1 MPRDL
6 GDVIHYFIAEAG
18 APGPGTAAPR
28 RETRRTTPNPGHVV
42 GLPILEG
49 DVFRAAF
56 AWNLSVEL
64 ARAGAT
70 AHLVAPREEGGNA
83 AWPAAGTGPLGAGLE
98 LSKSTDG
105 ASLAQRAATADA
117 VAADAADGRPARR
130 DRCTLACI
138 PESELESACAS
149 PAAPQQWLL
158 LCSPSASSLRHT
170 RDLALRL
177 GSGGARIGAT
187 IHGVRSMMEAQE
199 AFDALDAATSAALA
213 HPIQSYGLI
222 ADDLHLYRAIVASR
236 PIGLAHPQSP
246 AARALADVANLLL
259 GDLRETTDV

>member
-6 GDVIHYFIAEAG
+6 GDVIHYFIPEAG
-18 APGPGTAAPR
+18 ASEPGAAAPR
-28 RETRRTTPNPGHVV
+28 RPAPNSGRVV

-49 DVFRAAF
+49 DVLRAAF

-70 AHLVAPREEGGNA
+70 AHLVAPREEGGSA
-83 AWPAAGTGPLGAGLE
+83 TWPAAGAGPLGAGLE
-98 LSKSTDG
+98 LSNATDG

-117 VAADAADGRPARR
+117 AAAAAADGRPARR

-149 PAAPQQWLL
+149 PSAPQQWLL
-158 LCSPSASSLRHT
+158 LCSPSAASLRHA
-170 RDLALRL
+170 RDLALQL
-177 GSGGARIGAT
+177 GSAGGGAPIGAT
-187 IHGVRSMMEAQE
+187 IHGVRSMIEAQE
-199 AFDALDAATSAALA
+199 AFDALDAATAAALA
-213 HPIQSYGLI
+213 HPIKSYGLI

-246 AARALADVANLLL
+246 AARALADVAKLLL
-259 GDLRETTDV
+259 GDLRETADV